1 MPIIIIAVFLLG
13 GCATMGTNT
22 KQTPTNSAGSTPT

>member
-1 MPIIIIAVFLLG
+1 MPLVILAVFLLG

-22 KQTPTNSAGSTPT
+22 KQTPTNSAGSNPS